1 MATPYWGALPKGPTA
16 RRLSG
21 DDYTNDQPPLDRMD
35 PSSSSSAPQQQPRRD
50 RASVQTARTGYTEA
64 PTESTSSPFVSPT
77 RSSFAPQ
84 GLAPR
89 PPTLPYGSPE
99 YPDEFSEKRQ
109 RRRSLRNEDLIDR
122 EVGPTPPVA
131 PDVPR
136 APPISYRQPY
146 AQGAQAAGPSRPPRQ
161 NIPPINIDDMDPE
174 EYYKAEGQQDF
185 PPAERSQRPS
195 RAAGP
200 LTDARHERRRS
211 VTQTAPVNGAA
222 ESVDPA
228 NQPTRAPTG
237 RKVSTDMRSPLQ
249 RLETVLSKEE
259 KRARMEAAEQRARDK
274 ANPNPEL
281 LQPNVPRS
289 QPRQQRPQP
298 QQAPPQQAQQVRFS
312 DDREPQTYEDA
323 QPRGL
328 PPANASTAAAAVA
341 GSRAPPR
348 NAPEDRRYGSG
359 SFQQPRR
366 APEPA
371 YQNVP
376 QAQGQGSGIPQRNLS
391 FRDRAQKDDL
401 RLPSANMHNNPSNS
415 KEASPLTTPP
425 VTTPGGGFSLT
436 RTGSNKLK
444 KEKPGDPWF
453 RIRQQ
458 AEQQYSNVDNR
469 NAAMDQ
475 SAAAMGGGATI
486 AQRSGSVRTQQFPQD
501 PNGPPDQA
509 RRVGIPGKAAKL
521 IGIDLGGIQR
531 RSTAPTVRT
540 QSFDEYNDPRRAPMP
555 AGAGFAVAPQTG
567 RHADA
572 RRQQRNE
579 DSDYNSSDDE
589 RGHHISNMMYRK
601 KEHMSPGNGLYLP
614 PQWLTEWQKSTTGT
628 LGGSLIDLSQ
638 DQLPVI
644 DKTTPWWEGDNTRRR
659 SSVNSRPRK
668 AEAFDGEYDETTAP
682 TKFKP
687 ALYLKCGP
695 LLRYCGIRN
704 EKGLVSR
711 STKTA
716 PADREIWRGSVMIVT
731 QDSESSY
738 EIAPTLRLFV
748 QPIEVLPPPPHE
760 ISGEQPLP
768 PEYVDPIAGLPKLG
782 RRGETLYVRPVEHLE
797 EAKDLSRIE
806 TDEGLFESSRSP
818 PDYPVAEGEV
828 DLSYTSRRARAKM
841 DGEKVSKFKDV
852 RGFRLHTER
861 GFTFWRFNIEVELR
875 EKQQRIAYRIN
886 RGPATGFWVPAKGQS
901 MNIMFHSCNGFSMSV
916 NPNELS
922 GPDPMWRDVLNNH
935 QTNPFHVMIGGGDQV
950 YNDCLI
956 GQSDLFNDWL
966 DIRNPLQKHN
976 SPFTSTMQNELELLY
991 LERYC
996 MWFSQGLFGLANSQ
1010 IPMVNMWDDHD
1021 ISDGYGSY
1029 PHHDQNSPCF
1039 SGLGAVAFKY
1049 YMLFQHQSIP
1059 VETEASEPSWLLGEK
1074 PGPYINELSRSVFM
1088 SLGSKVALLAVDAR
1102 TERTEDDV
1110 ISEESWKLIM
1120 DRCYAEIKSGTTEH
1134 LLVLLGVPIAYP
1146 RMVWLENILTSRIMD
1161 PVKAMGKLGLLGKA
1175 LNRIDG
1181 GVEVLDDLND
1191 HWTARSHKKER
1202 SVVIEDLQDLAAD
1215 KSVRITILSGDVHL
1229 AAVGQ
1234 FYTNPK
1240 VGLPKH
1246 KDFRYMPNVISSAI
1260 ANTPPP
1266 NMLADVLNK
1275 RNKVHHFD
1283 ENTDESMIPMFS
1295 HGVDGKPRNNKHL
1308 LPHRNWCSIREWKP
1322 GMTPPPT
1329 PPQSNYDGSPSPP
1342 PARRDS
1348 NGGVMR
1354 RLTKTRGPQY
1364 RPDAPQQR
1372 ESRPPV
1378 TGEKSGGLFRR
1389 FSRRSSSAGQ
1399 DTARPG
1405 QLSRTMSL
1413 TRGDFSPRNFFGRRP
1428 SNPHPNDG
1436 GINGQWG
1443 DSDGEGEYYEY
1454 DDPRRPPSPP
1464 RQQRG
1469 LSLRGGGRPQF
1480 DNRYDEFSPGDED
1493 YFTAKAPAR
1502 PPKQVQ
1508 QQQQHQLYPQGQQE
1522 EAPPEPPVPIRPF
1535 HRTPTGLTRKQTQK
1549 GVAGV
1554 HDIDLEGGLDICLN
1568 VEVNARDPAG
1578 ITVPYRLLVPRLFWE
1593 DSKDE
1598 TPPVVQRPEPSGFKR
1613 LLSFRKKQQPAGGP
1627 TSPQQS
1633 NSVPASQEHIGSWGQ
1648 GSGGGGAEGGGWGTA
1663 TRGQPAPPQQHYHH
1677 PAPPQQHHHQQQQ
1690 QQQQQFRQPSQRQHH
1705 HHQGQLQ
1712 QPQHQQQQQQPP
1724 MMTRAGLAQ
1733 PTTSRAAG
1741 FPQSHVPPPQHYQ
1754 SQRAPIVQDEVEYE
1768 EYYDTPDEDAGR
1780 SSRRY

>member
-1 MATPYWGALPKGPTA
+1 MATPYWGALPKGLSTA
-16 RRLSG
+16 RRSSG
-21 DDYTNDQPPLDRMD
+21 DDYASDQPPLDLMD
-35 PSSSSSAPQQQPRRD
+35 PSSSPSAAQQQPRRD

-64 PTESTSSPFVSPT
+64 PSESTLSPFVSPT

-89 PPTLPYGSPE
+89 PPTLPYGSTS
-99 YPDEFSEKRQ
+99 YTDDFAEKRQ
-109 RRRSLRNEDLIDR
+109 RRRSLKDEEHIDR
-122 EVGPTPPVA
+122 TVGPTPPAA

-136 APPISYRQPY
+136 APPVSYRQPY
-146 AQGAQAAGPSRPPRQ
+146 AQGAQPAGPSRPPRQ
-161 NIPPINIDDMDPE
+161 NVPPINIDDMEPE
-174 EYYKAEGQQDF
+174 AYYKTERQHDPHAES
-185 PPAERSQRPS
+185 SQRAPRSAAPPS
-195 RAAGP
+195 NV
-200 LTDARHERRRS
+200 RHERRRPS
-211 VTQTAPVNGAA
+211 VTNTVSANGGAEPV
-222 ESVDPA
+222 ESA
-228 NQPTRAPTG
+228 NQPTRIPTG

-259 KRARMEAAEQRARDK
+259 KRARMEAAEERARAK
-274 ANPNPEL
+274 TNPDSEL
-281 LQPNVPRS
+281 LQPNAPRS
-289 QPRQQRPQP
+289 QPRQQRSQP

-312 DDREPQTYEDA
+312 DDREPEIYEDA
-323 QPRGL
+323 PLRGSSL
-328 PPANASTAAAAVA
+328 ATAGAATAAVA
-341 GSRAPPR
+341 VSRDHAPR
-348 NAPEDRRYGSG
+348 HAPQGRSYGSG
-359 SFQQPRR
+359 AFQQPRR

-371 YQNVP
+371 YNDGRQT
-376 QAQGQGSGIPQRNLS
+376 QGQSSGIPQRNLS

-401 RLPSANMHNNPSNS
+401 RLPSANSNHNFKNG
-415 KEASPLTTPP
+415 KESSPLSTPP

-436 RTGSNKLK
+436 RSGSNKLK

-453 RIRQQ
+453 RVRQQ
-458 AEQQYSNVDNR
+458 AEQQYNNADTR

-475 SAAAMGGGATI
+475 SAAAMGQSAGPL
-486 AQRSGSVRTQQFPQD
+486 QRSGSLQTQQFSQD
-501 PNGPPDQA
+501 PNTPSEQA
-509 RRVGIPGKAAKL
+509 RRTGIPSKAARL

-540 QSFDEYNDPRRAPMP
+540 QSFDQYDVPRRAPMP
-555 AGAGFAVAPQTG
+555 AAGASAVAPQIG

-589 RGHHISNMMYRK
+589 RDHHVSNMVYRK

-628 LGGSLIDLSQ
+628 LGGSLLDLSQ

-644 DKTTPWWEGDNTRRR
+644 DKNTPWWEGDNARRR

-682 TKFKP
+682 TRFKP
-687 ALYLKCGP
+687 PLYLKCGP

-704 EKGLVSR
+704 EKGPVGR
-711 STKTA
+711 SIKA
-716 PADREIWRGSVMIVT
+716 VPADREIWRGSVMIVT

-738 EIAPTLRLFV
+738 DIAPTLRLFV

-797 EAKDLSRIE
+797 EAKDLSKDE
-806 TDEGLFESSRSP
+806 TDEGLFERSRSP
-818 PDYPVAEGEV
+818 PDYPVAEGAV

-841 DGEKVSKFKDV
+841 DGEKVSKYKDV
-852 RGFRLHTER
+852 RGFRLHAER
-861 GFTFWRFNIEVELR
+861 GYTFWRFNIEIELSG
-875 EKQQRIAYRIN
+875 KQQRIAYRIN
-886 RGPATGFWVPAKGQS
+886 RGPAMGFWVPAKGQS

-976 SPFTSTMQNELELLY
+976 APFTAAMQNELESLY

-996 MWFSQGLFGLANSQ
+996 MWFSQGLFGLAISQ

-1059 VETEASEPSWLLGEK
+1059 AETESTEPSWLLGEK

-1120 DRCYAEIKSGTTEH
+1120 DRCYVEIKSGTTEH

-1161 PVKAMGKLGLLGKA
+1161 PVKAMGKLGLLGNA

-1202 SVVIEDLQDLAAD
+1202 SVVVEDLQDLAAD

-1240 VGLPKH
+1240 IGLPKH

-1329 PPQSNYDGSPSPP
+1329 PPLSTYDGSPSPP
-1342 PARRDS
+1342 LARRNS

-1372 ESRPPV
+1372 ETRPPI

-1399 DTARPG
+1399 DHAARPG
-1405 QLSRTMSL
+1405 QLARTMSL
-1413 TRGDFSPRNFFGRRP
+1413 TRGDFNPRNFFSRRP
-1428 SNPHPNDG
+1428 SNPQPNDG

-1443 DSDGEGEYYEY
+1443 ESDGEGDYYEY

-1464 RQQRG
+1464 GQQRG
-1469 LSLRGGGRPQF
+1469 LNLRGGGRPQF
-1480 DNRYDEFSPGDED
+1480 GNRYDEFQPGDED
-1493 YFTAKAPAR
+1493 YFTARAPPR
-1502 PPKQVQ
+1502 PPQQPQ
-1508 QQQQHQLYPQGQQE
+1508 QQPYTQDHQE
-1522 EAPPEPPVPIRPF
+1522 EAPPEPPAPIRPF

-1549 GVAGV
+1549 GVAGA

-1598 TPPVVQRPEPSGFKR
+1598 VPPAVQRPEPSGFKR
-1613 LLSFRKKQQPAGGP
+1613 LLSFRKKQQPGVAP
-1627 TSPQQS
+1627 TSPQQP
-1633 NSVPASQEHIGSWGQ
+1633 NSVSAGQEHVGGWSQ
-1648 GSGGGGAEGGGWGTA
+1648 GSAGGRGDGGQWEAGA
-1663 TRGQPAPPQQHYHH
+1663 RGPHAPPQQHYHH
-1677 PAPPQQHHHQQQQ
+1677 QAPPPQQPHKQQHY
-1690 QQQQQFRQPSQRQHH
+1690 RQPVQRQHH
-1705 HHQGQLQ
+1705 HHPAPQ
-1712 QPQHQQQQQQPP
+1712 QHQQHQP

-1733 PTTSRAAG
+1733 PSTSRADG
-1741 FPQSHVPPPQHYQ
+1741 FAQTHVPPPQHYQ
-1754 SQRAPIVQDEVEYE
+1754 TQQASGKQDEIEYE
-1768 EYYDTPDEDAGR
+1768 EYYDTPDEDAGH

>member
-1 MATPYWGALPKGPTA
+1 MATPYWGALPKGPSTA
-16 RRLSG
+16 RRVSG
-21 DDYTNDQPPLDRMD
+21 DDQVLNDQPPLNHMD
-35 PSSSSSAPQQQPRRD
+35 PFSSSSAPQQQPRRD

-64 PTESTSSPFVSPT
+64 PTESTLSPFVSPT

-89 PPTLPYGSPE
+89 PPTLPYGSSE
-99 YPDEFSEKRQ
+99 YADEFVEKRQ
-109 RRRSLRNEDLIDR
+109 RRRSLKNEEQIDR
-122 EVGPTPPVA
+122 TVGPTPPAA

-136 APPISYRQPY
+136 APPVSYRQPY
-146 AQGAQAAGPSRPPRQ
+146 TQSVQPAGPLAPQRQ
-161 NIPPINIDDMDPE
+161 NVPPVDIDDMEPE
-174 EYYKAEGQQDF
+174 AYYKADGQQNY
-185 PPAERSQRPS
+185 PRTERSQGASRP
-195 RAAGP
+195 AGP
-200 LTDARHERRRS
+200 PRDARHGRRKS
-211 VTQTAPVNGAA
+211 SATNTVPLNGAGEA
-222 ESVDPA
+222 LDSA
-228 NQPTRAPTG
+228 NQPTRIPTG
-237 RKVSTDMRSPLQ
+237 RKVSTDIRSPLQ
-249 RLETVLSKEE
+249 HLETVLSKEE
-259 KRARMEAAEQRARDK
+259 KRARMEAAEQRVRAK
-274 ANPNPEL
+274 ANADPKL
-281 LQPNVPRS
+281 LQPIAQRT
-289 QPRQQRPQP
+289 QPRQPRPQP
-298 QQAPPQQAQQVRFS
+298 QQALVQQPQQVRFS
-312 DDREPQTYEDA
+312 NDRDPDIYEDTP
-323 QPRGL
+323 PRG
-328 PPANASTAAAAVA
+328 PPQVNAVAAAPAAA
-341 GSRAPPR
+341 GSRGYPPR
-348 NAPEDRRYGSG
+348 SAPEDGKYQSTASQQNRRPS
-359 SFQQPRR
+359 
-366 APEPA
+366 EPA
-371 YQNVP
+371 YPDVHQTQEHN
-376 QAQGQGSGIPQRNLS
+376 SGIPQRNLS

-401 RLPSANMHNNPSNS
+401 RLPSSNLRNQN
-415 KEASPLTTPP
+415 EASPLSMPP

-453 RIRQQ
+453 RVRQE
-458 AEQQYSNVDNR
+458 AEQQYSNADTR
-469 NAAMDQ
+469 NLAMDR
-475 SAAAMGGGATI
+475 SAAATGGSAGSV
-486 AQRSGSVRTQQFPQD
+486 QRSGSLQGQQYPRY
-501 PNGPPDQA
+501 PS
-509 RRVGIPGKAAKL
+509 IPSEQVERAGVPSKAARL
-521 IGIDLGGIQR
+521 IGIDMGGVQR
-531 RSTAPTVRT
+531 RSTAPEVRR
-540 QSFDEYNDPRRAPMP
+540 QSFDQYEVPQREPIPVDGAP
-555 AGAGFAVAPQTG
+555 AVALQTG
-567 RHADA
+567 RYADA
-572 RRQQRNE
+572 RRQRRNE

-589 RGHHISNMMYRK
+589 RGHHVSNMIYRK
-601 KEHMSPGNGLYLP
+601 KEHMSPGRGLYLP
-614 PQWLTEWQKSTTGT
+614 PQWLNEWQKSTTGL
-628 LGGSLIDLSQ
+628 LGGSLLDLSQ
-638 DQLPVI
+638 EQLPVI

-682 TKFKP
+682 TRFKP
-687 ALYLKCGP
+687 SLHLKCGP
-695 LLRYCGIRN
+695 LLRYCGIRH
-704 EKGLVSR
+704 EKGLVGR
-711 STKTA
+711 STKAA
-716 PADREIWRGSVMIVT
+716 PADREIWRGTVMIVT
-731 QDSESSY
+731 QDSQSSY
-738 EIAPTLRLFV
+738 EISPTLRLFV
-748 QPIEVLPPPPHE
+748 QPIELLPPPPHE
-760 ISGEQPLP
+760 ISGEQPLA

-797 EAKDLSRIE
+797 EAKDLSRDE
-806 TDEGLFESSRSP
+806 TDEGLFETLRSP
-818 PDYPVAEGEV
+818 PDYPVAEGAV
-828 DLSYTSRRARAKM
+828 DLSYTSRRARAKL
-841 DGEKVSKFKDV
+841 DGERVSKYKDV
-852 RGFRLHTER
+852 RGFRLHAER
-861 GFTFWRFNIEVELR
+861 GYTFWRFNIEVELGA
-875 EKQQRIAYRIN
+875 KQQRIAYRIN
-886 RGPATGFWVPAKGQS
+886 RGPAMGFWVPAKGQS

-916 NPNELS
+916 NPNDLS

-976 SPFTSTMQNELELLY
+976 APFTPAMQNELESLY

-1010 IPMVNMWDDHD
+1010 IPMINMWDDHD

-1059 VETEASEPSWLLGEK
+1059 VETPSTEPSWLLGEK
-1074 PGPYINELSRSVFM
+1074 PGPYINELSRSLFT

-1110 ISEESWKLIM
+1110 MSEGSWKLIM
-1120 DRCYAEIKSGTTEH
+1120 DRCYAEVKNGTTEH

-1161 PVKAMGKLGLLGKA
+1161 PVKAMGKLGLLGNA

-1191 HWTARSHKKER
+1191 HWTARNHKKER

-1234 FYTNPK
+1234 FYTNPNIS
-1240 VGLPKH
+1240 LPKH
-1246 KDFRYMPNVISSAI
+1246 KDFRYMPNIISSAI

-1329 PPQSNYDGSPSPP
+1329 PPLSNHDGSPSPP
-1342 PARRDS
+1342 LARKDS

-1372 ESRPPV
+1372 ESRPPI

-1405 QLSRTMSL
+1405 QLTRTMSL
-1413 TRGDFSPRNFFGRRP
+1413 TRGDFSPRKFFNRRP
-1428 SNPHPNDG
+1428 SISRPDDG

-1443 DSDGEGEYYEY
+1443 QADGEADFYQY

-1469 LSLRGGGRPQF
+1469 LVLRGGGRPQF
-1480 DNRYDEFSPGDED
+1480 DDRHDEFQPGDED
-1493 YFTAKAPAR
+1493 YFTARAPPR
-1502 PPKQVQ
+1502 PPKPPHQ
-1508 QQQQHQLYPQGQQE
+1508 QQLYPQGYQE
-1522 EAPPEPPVPIRPF
+1522 DAPPEPPVPIRPF
-1535 HRTPTGLTRKQTQK
+1535 HRTPTGLRRKQTGK
-1549 GVAGV
+1549 GVAGA

-1568 VEVNARDPAG
+1568 VEVNPRDPAG

-1598 TPPVVQRPEPSGFKR
+1598 TPPVVQQPAPSAFKR
-1613 LLSFRKKQQPAGGP
+1613 LLSFRKKQQTGGGP
-1627 TSPQQS
+1627 VSPQQS
-1633 NSVPASQEHIGSWGQ
+1633 SSVPASQEYLGGRGDGGQWGPV
-1648 GSGGGGAEGGGWGTA
+1648 A
-1663 TRGQPAPPQQHYHH
+1663 RDPQPPAQQHYHH
-1677 PAPPQQHHHQQQQ
+1677 QAPPPQQQQ
-1690 QQQQQFRQPSQRQHH
+1690 QQQYGQPVQRQHH
-1705 HHQGQLQ
+1705 HHTS
-1712 QPQHQQQQQQPP
+1712 QQQQP
-1724 MMTRAGLAQ
+1724 MMTRAGLSQ
-1733 PTTSRAAG
+1733 PSSSRAGG
-1741 FPQSHVPPPQHYQ
+1741 FPQAHVPPPQHFQ
-1754 SQRAPIVQDEVEYE
+1754 TQPGSGKHDEIEYE

-1780 SSRRY
+1780 SKRRYQGLATRVEKTHD